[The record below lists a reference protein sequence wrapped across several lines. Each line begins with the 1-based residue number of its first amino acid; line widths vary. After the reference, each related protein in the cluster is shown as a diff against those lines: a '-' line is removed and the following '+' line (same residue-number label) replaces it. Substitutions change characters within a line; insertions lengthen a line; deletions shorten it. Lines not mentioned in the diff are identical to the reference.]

1 MLHRT
6 ARTHIGVTVPRY
18 CFTAQVD
25 PAHLDEYRR
34 RHAAVWPELLNALRD
49 AGWCGY
55 TLHLR
60 DDGLLVGV
68 VEADDLDAAQAA
80 MAATEV
86 NARWQA
92 EMARLFAGPAGAP
105 PDQGFTR
112 LPTVFDLDAQ
122 LGALAE
128 LTSPDPASPDPAP
141 AARPGRQEPR
151 HDHP

>member
-1 MLHRT
+1 M
-6 ARTHIGVTVPRY
+6 ARV
-18 CFTAQVD
+18 CFVSRIRPDRIDT
-25 PAHLDEYRR
+25 YRR
-34 RHAAVWPELLNALRD
+34 RHAEVWPEMLCALRD
-49 AGWCGY
+49 AGWREY

-80 MAATEV
+80 MERTEV

-92 EMARLFAGPAGAP
+92 EMAALFADAAGAP
-105 PDQGFTR
+105 PDRGFTR

-122 LGALAE
+122 LNALTERSA
-128 LTSPDPASPDPAP
+128 
-141 AARPGRQEPR
+141 GQEPR